1 MVGIVR
7 IATVRRVRR
16 SVQEVLAGEAFDV
29 LWQGGS
35 GRSLQVAPATQD
47 DIGDGRQIHPGTEL
61 GHQPLGD
68 IRNGDNVP
76 TVLFPAHHHR
86 DPSR

>member
-16 SVQEVLAGEAFDV
+16 SVEEVLAGEAFDV

-68 IRNGDNVP
+68 IRNGENVP